1 MQTRKFWRENL
12 PRVQFFNPSLPITVI
27 RVEPEAGEAKQVP
40 AVLKVEFSTYT
51 RSHCMTLHVYRGLV
65 LILTLTT
72 EDGEVKKVDVKH
84 KHSSEIL
91 KLFVK
96 MTGATP
102 AEEIVHTPQL

>member
-40 AVLKVEFSTYT
+40 AVLKVEFK
-51 RSHCMTLHVYRGLV
+51 
-65 LILTLTT
+65 
-72 EDGEVKKVDVKH
+72 DGEVKKVDVKH